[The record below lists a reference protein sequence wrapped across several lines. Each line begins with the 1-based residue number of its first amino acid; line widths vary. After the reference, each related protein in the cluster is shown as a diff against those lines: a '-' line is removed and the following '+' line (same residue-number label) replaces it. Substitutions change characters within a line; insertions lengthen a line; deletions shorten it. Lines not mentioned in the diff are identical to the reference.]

1 MSLRTYF
8 LSLFVISAAML
19 NLLEALRIFTFWWL
33 PSNIYQIG
41 IRVFERYGYNR
52 YLFISQDH
60 GDVDMPLLLSFAI
73 LLLITVMMLIYS
85 LHYLYQNK
93 GGFVLYLTGL
103 LACASLL
110 DMWLP
115 VRVDWFPVFGQLTAL
130 LSWELWWDKNQYGL
144 ANISDVV
151 SFIAAL
157 VLFNHAWQ
165 HPLFDL
171 FDLSADAKRQHTGKS
186 HISVS

>member
-1 MSLRTYF
+1 MPVKTYF

-33 PSNIYQIG
+33 PSNLYQIG

-52 YLFISQDH
+52 YLFISQDRS
-60 GDVDMPLLLSFAI
+60 DVDMQLLLSFAI
-73 LLLITVMMLIYS
+73 LLLITVIMLIYS

-93 GGFVLYLTGL
+93 GGMVLYLTGL
-103 LACASLL
+103 LAFASLL
-110 DMWLP
+110 DMWLS
-115 VRVDWFPVFGQLTAL
+115 VRVDWFPLFGQFSGFLE
-130 LSWELWWDKNQYGL
+130 WELWWDQSQYGL
-144 ANISDVV
+144 ANISDII
-151 SFIAAL
+151 SFAAAL

-171 FDLSADAKRQHTGKS
+171 FESKVPTNPNPTS
-186 HISVS
+186 